1 MWPFWEASS
10 ADSPSFMSR
19 ALPRGGLP
27 GGWVFIQPGRTNRR
41 MAESSRHA
49 AIAPAHAFQGLQSLA
64 TRTINRGQPT
74 RSNMRL
80 TILGLALSLPLCA
93 VLSLA
98 AVAQADPS
106 PPYSVST
113 TGGTLTVSANTGYH
127 INSDYPW
134 K

>member
-1 MWPFWEASS
+1 
-10 ADSPSFMSR
+10 
-19 ALPRGGLP
+19 
-27 GGWVFIQPGRTNRR
+27 
-41 MAESSRHA
+41 
-49 AIAPAHAFQGLQSLA
+49 
-64 TRTINRGQPT
+64 
-74 RSNMRL
+74 MRL

-134 K
+134 KVCPGGVTTAPCPTPLADKSKFTIAATTATLPGAPKGTNTLKGAYCAVDSSGKPGSCTPFTTTITVQ